1 MVITAKFASVCPAC
15 NARIE
20 VGSKVEWSKGEKAR
34 HVSCGGS
41 SAAAAPSSSPTT
53 AAKPGCCTK
62 CGKACKPQYRTCFA
76 CSGKEPSNES
86 VRRTYRRRFGWDGIE
101 GSPSYYTSGMYDEE
115 S

>member
-34 HVSCGGS
+34 HVSCGS
-41 SAAAAPSSSPTT
+41 STAAAPQSST
-53 AAKPGCCTK
+53 ATAKPGCCTK
-62 CGKACKPQYRTCFA
+62 CGKACKPQYRTCFT
-76 CSGKEPSNES
+76 CSGKEPSAES
-86 VRRTYRRRFGWDGIE
+86 VRNTYRRRYGWDGVE
-101 GSPSYYTSGMYDEE
+101 GSSSYYTSGLYDEE